1 MSESMSINRGN
12 DAVTSPGKA
21 NEHKTECVIYT
32 VREVSHLLRTNAAF
46 IYKLIDTG
54 LLPALKLGSL
64 RVRKEALDE
73 FLQKYEGCDLSNLN
87 DIKPIVKAG

>member
-1 MSESMSINRGN
+1 MPETMSIIR
-12 DAVTSPGKA
+12 DSHAVTTPVKTS
-21 NEHKTECVIYT
+21 EHKTERVIYT
-32 VREVSHLLRTNAAF
+32 VREVSQLLRTNAAF

-73 FLQKYEGCDLSNLN
+73 FLQKYEGCDLSDLSH
-87 DIKPIVKAG
+87 IKPIVKAG

>member
-1 MSESMSINRGN
+1 MSESMSIIRGSN
-12 DAVTSPGKA
+12 AATSPVKT
-21 NEHKTECVIYT
+21 NEPKTERVIYT
-32 VREVSHLLRTNAAF
+32 VREVSQLLRTNAAF

-73 FLQKYEGCDLSNLN
+73 FLQKYEGCDLSDLSH
-87 DIKPIVKAG
+87 IKPIVKAG